1 MEKLERFGAAL
12 GIFCTVIWLMCCL
25 GDSKAAMLE
34 GLHPARIITGQMET
48 LPTAFP
54 SVDSTLDPEDM
65 QLGQNCIQTAG
76 GGAVLNTQVRSS

>member
-34 GLHPARIITGQMET
+34 GLQPARIITGQMET